1 MWFQVLVDNAVRSDT
16 ARNNLGDV
24 ERSESISSL
33 VSQCISQVFL
43 FVPMKSS
50 LHSYLTSDSGEAIH
64 P

>member
-33 VSQCISQVFL
+33 VNQ
-43 FVPMKSS
+43 
-50 LHSYLTSDSGEAIH
+50 
-64 P
+64 